1 MRSELVMSASRRTSV
16 VVSALR
22 RTSFMGVLAVAAM
35 LVLPATALAQYGH
48 PFHGTYSGGWGKDQ
62 ANRLLFNTTWDGDK
76 VTGTINSGGITLNVT
91 GADIDYTNPEAWK
104 VTLKAE
110 GKDATGKPMTAT
122 AVGTLEN
129 IGVPYKIFRGTWT
142 QGTQKGDFVVTR
154 N

>member
-1 MRSELVMSASRRTSV
+1 MRSQLVVSGSRRTS
-16 VVSALR
+16 L
-22 RTSFMGVLAVAAM
+22 MGVLAILAM
-35 LVLPATALAQYGH
+35 LVLPAAAFAQYGH
-48 PFHGTYSGGWGKDQ
+48 PFNGTFSGGWGKDQ
-62 ANRLLFNTTWDGDK
+62 ANRLLFNTAWDGDK
-76 VTGTINSGGITLNVT
+76 VTGTITSGGATFNVT
-91 GADIDYTNPEAWK
+91 GVDIDYANPEAWK

-110 GKDATGKPMTAT
+110 GKDATGKPVTVT